1 MTNVDGNRRKSGF
14 DVRGQLFG
22 TVDAPVLS
30 ARATEPERQIG
41 EVAFQKTADVH
52 IRRRLRPLR
61 SLFPCPRSYAILRAM
76 TSYKLVMPGDL
87 NHYGFLFV
95 GKMLMWVD
103 EVAWMA
109 VSGDYPGCNF
119 VTVGMSEVTF
129 HKSVHPDSVLRFE
142 TTRERVGRTSVTY
155 RVEVFRRQMDARD
168 ETSVFTTD
176 ITFVRVGPDGEK
188 TPIDP
193 R

>member
-1 MTNVDGNRRKSGF
+1 MM
-14 DVRGQLFG
+14 
-22 TVDAPVLS
+22 
-30 ARATEPERQIG
+30 
-41 EVAFQKTADVH
+41 
-52 IRRRLRPLR
+52 
-61 SLFPCPRSYAILRAM
+61 RAM

-87 NHYGFLFV
+87 NHYGFLFG

-129 HKSVHPDSVLRFE
+129 HKSVHPNSVLRFE
-142 TTRERVGRTSVTY
+142 TNRKRIGRTSVTY

-168 ETSVFTTD
+168 EIGVFTTD
-176 ITFVRVGPDGEK
+176 ITFVRVDENGAKIPVEE
-188 TPIDP
+188 TT
-193 R
+193 